1 MITIQLY
8 IHKVK
13 KSTVIVAFFEKNK
26 IIAMITMD
34 FSCLSGYNNIRNFG
48 GKEFEISMELYK
60 REKYLKKIRPFY
72 DACDLIKVISG
83 VRRCGKSSL
92 MEIIADE
99 ISETGVKDENIIY
112 IDLDSRA
119 YNKIKTADKLD
130 KLIDSKLKGNG
141 VHYLFIDE
149 VQNVK
154 GFEEVLN
161 GFRTDGGVSIFI
173 TGSNSYMLSGELVT
187 KLTGR
192 YIEFE
197 VYTLSF
203 EEYVHMKEFYHKA
216 INSNL
221 MIELNQYI
229 LEGGFP
235 RTVQIEEMAAK
246 RTYVDEV
253 VREIFEKDIRRR
265 VKIKDIASFEI
276 VRNFIINNFGSTTS
290 INSLHQALRKNGIA
304 IGRSTVS
311 RYIQILVDAKILY
324 ECNRFDMKSK
334 RALSGEKKY
343 YLADLSFYFA
353 LNTDNRINY
362 GLTLENMVYF
372 YARSMDYAVSVGRIG
387 KLECDFILR
396 DKELNYSYIQVAY
409 TIALSKE
416 TEERE
421 YRVLESIRD
430 NYNKYIV
437 TTDYLLQKRNGIEH
451 VNIMD
456 YMMREEKF

>member
-1 MITIQLY
+1 
-8 IHKVK
+8 
-13 KSTVIVAFFEKNK
+13 
-26 IIAMITMD
+26 
-34 FSCLSGYNNIRNFG
+34 
-48 GKEFEISMELYK
+48 MELYK
-60 REKYLKKIRPFY
+60 REKYLRKIRPFY

-99 ISETGVKDENIIY
+99 LRDRGINEENIIY
-112 IDLDSRA
+112 IDLDKRG
-119 YNKIKTADKLD
+119 YNKIKTAKQLD
-130 KLIDSKLKGNG
+130 GLIEARLQGNG
-141 VHYLFIDE
+141 LYYLFLDE
-149 VQNVK
+149 IQNVV

-161 GFRTDGGVSIFI
+161 GFRADGKVSIFI
-173 TGSNSYMLSGELVT
+173 TGSNSYMLSGELIT

-203 EEYVHMKEFYHKA
+203 EEYEHMKEFYHKEVNP
-216 INSNL
+216 NSL
-221 MIELNQYI
+221 IELNRYI

-235 RTVQIEEMAAK
+235 RTIQIEEESAK
-246 RTYVDEV
+246 RTYVNEV

-265 VKIKDIASFEI
+265 VKIKDIASFEA
-276 VRNFIINNFGSTTS
+276 VRNFVINNFGATTS
-290 INSLHQALRKNGIA
+290 INSLQTALRKTGIA
-304 IGRSTVS
+304 IGRSTVA
-311 RYIQILVDAKILY
+311 RYIQTLVDAKILY
-324 ECNRFDMKSK
+324 ECSRFDMKSK

-362 GLTLENMVYF
+362 GPVLENMVYF
-372 YARSMDYAVSVGRIG
+372 YARSLDYVVSVGRIG

-396 DKELNYSYIQVAY
+396 DKELGYSYIQAAY

-421 YRVLESIRD
+421 YRALEAIRD
-430 NYNKYIV
+430 NYRKYVV
-437 TTDYLLQKRNGIEH
+437 TTDYLLQKRGGIEH
-451 VNIMD
+451 VNMMD
-456 YMMREEKF
+456 FMMREGKF